1 MRSSSPWLYVA
12 SDPARVPDPGMAP
25 PQGVLVKVAFRVF
38 IVLGKPQNKP
48 QVLELSRNKC
58 KSMHSTGKTMVYWHK
73 THNTVLYNE
82 YTVHMQYISNN

>member
-12 SDPARVPDPGMAP
+12 SDPARVPDPGTAP

-58 KSMHSTGKTMVYWHK
+58 KKYAQYREDYGVLAQDTQYC
-73 THNTVLYNE
+73 TV
-82 YTVHMQYISNN
+82 Q